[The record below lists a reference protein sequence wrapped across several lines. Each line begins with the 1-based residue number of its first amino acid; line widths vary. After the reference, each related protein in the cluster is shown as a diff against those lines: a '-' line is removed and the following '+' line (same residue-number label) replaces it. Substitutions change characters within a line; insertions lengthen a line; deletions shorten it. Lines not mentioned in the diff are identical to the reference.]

1 MALTNWVCQGRQS
14 DDARGIETGPGWTQF
29 AEVAFF
35 ILNLKKIYIL
45 FFKYVI

>member
-35 ILNLKKIYIL
+35 ILNKKKYIYYFL
-45 FFKYVI
+45 NM